1 MKTIPKI
8 SLFHFC
14 ISLSMICVVAA
25 FLFERE
31 VLACIWFAILL
42 CAISVGM
49 CIASIMIGRRNH
61 ISKWDMV
68 INILLTLTTI
78 VLYLVSWPLNIC
90 GNMIALVWFYGAFG
104 ILLVYFLYLCLG
116 GHVYRG
122 TTCNVLFHCI
132 MMLAMYFLF

>member
-1 MKTIPKI
+1 MKI
-8 SLFHFC
+8 SSN
-14 ISLSMICVVAA
+14 ISFYYCLCLPMCMVTFA
-25 FLFERE
+25 FMFLHRE

-78 VLYLVSWPLNIC
+78 VLYLVSWPLNMC